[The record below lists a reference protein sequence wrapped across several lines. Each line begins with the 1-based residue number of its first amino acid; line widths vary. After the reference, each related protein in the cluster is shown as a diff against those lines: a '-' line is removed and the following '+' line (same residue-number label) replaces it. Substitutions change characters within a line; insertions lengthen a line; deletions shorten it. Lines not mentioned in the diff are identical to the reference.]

1 MNWNKFLGLAIVVSV
16 AVNLLL
22 AGFIIGRMIPER
34 DRFSERVSALQ
45 RDVGRE
51 VERSMRERMQNN
63 GEPEGQIG
71 DLNIISGAMA
81 VGEQSRR
88 TVRDIARE
96 HAGDMRDVIRGVREK
111 RREILRLLAE
121 EPENLEK
128 IEGEFDALSNMA
140 ADAQRRA
147 QQIVLDIARQL
158 PEDERAAFLRGA
170 SRPARR

>member
-1 MNWNKFLGLAIVVSV
+1 
-16 AVNLLL
+16 
-22 AGFIIGRMIPER
+22 
-34 DRFSERVSALQ
+34 
-45 RDVGRE
+45 
-51 VERSMRERMQNN
+51 
-63 GEPEGQIG
+63 
-71 DLNIISGAMA
+71 MA